1 MSVAAEA
8 APHVILK
15 RHDEGSA
22 SPRPP
27 KSTDPSQAQDDIR
40 FLCGLAV
47 ALVALCGLP
56 YAISALFGPPD
67 LLRMGTFWFS
77 RDFSQYQAAMR
88 EGARQSGWLIHDH
101 FSVEPHSAALM
112 YPLYVAAGKFAAVVG
127 MSDLALFAVLEWLGR
142 FAVLGGTY
150 LFAATFVQAKGA
162 RRLAVLLSLFTLGLD
177 AWMAPLRLAIDGLG
191 IHSLASLLP
200 ETINPYL
207 EVSSFGVLLSAPHL
221 MLGLAL
227 TLVCAPLYVRVLRG
241 GRIWLVLLGAAVL
254 SLSLVHS
261 FNTPVVVSVLVVH
274 AALTG
279 RRAWPAAIVAGLAA
293 APMAIYSLLLYQT
306 DPFWSGTYSA
316 QNLMPAPAP
325 WSLPFDYGLVL
336 LAAPLAWP
344 VVRGWPT
351 ERRRLILLWIG
362 LGLIWMYAPVA
373 YQRRFA
379 FGVQPALAVLAGIGL
394 VELNVWIRA
403 HRIAGVRRRLIN
415 YGLFL
420 AAISTSLLVYV
431 SLLAGALLNRPAEIY
446 LWSRPEAAAATWL
459 GQNSASTDVV
469 LASTEYAN
477 PLAGAIDGRVV
488 HGHIVAT
495 LHSPS
500 KEALVHRFF
509 ARDAS
514 PMERRQLLAESQ
526 ATFVAFGPQERLLGA
541 TEVSS
546 TLGLDLVYDAGGV
559 ELFRVTP

>member
-1 MSVAAEA
+1 M
-8 APHVILK
+8 
-15 RHDEGSA
+15 
-22 SPRPP
+22 
-27 KSTDPSQAQDDIR
+27 
-40 FLCGLAV
+40 
-47 ALVALCGLP
+47 
-56 YAISALFGPPD
+56 
-67 LLRMGTFWFS
+67 
-77 RDFSQYQAAMR
+77 
-88 EGARQSGWLIHDH
+88 
-101 FSVEPHSAALM
+101 
-112 YPLYVAAGKFAAVVG
+112 
-127 MSDLALFAVLEWLGR
+127 GR
-142 FAVLGGTY
+142 FAVLGATY
-150 LFAATFVQAKGA
+150 FFAATFLKAKGP

-177 AWMAPLRLAIDGLG
+177 AWMAPLRLLLDGLG
-191 IHSLASLLP
+191 VHALANLLP

-227 TLVCAPLYVRVLRG
+227 TLLCAPLYLRALERG
-241 GRIWLVLLGAAVL
+241 GLWLVLLGLGTLGL
-254 SLSLVHS
+254 SVVHS
-261 FNTPVVVSVLVVH
+261 FNSPVLVSVLVVH

-325 WSLPFDYGLVL
+325 WSLPFDFGLVL

-344 VVRGWPT
+344 VVRHWPT

-394 VELNVWIRA
+394 VELNAWIRV
-403 HRIAGVRRRLIN
+403 HRVGGVRRRLIN
-415 YGLFL
+415 YGVLL

-431 SLLAGALLNRPAEIY
+431 SLLAGALLNRPAEVY

-459 GQNSASTDVV
+459 GQNSTITDVV

-477 PLAGAIDGRVV
+477 PLAGAIVGRVV

-495 LHSPS
+495 LHSPQ

-509 ARDAS
+509 ATDAS
-514 PMERRQLLAESQ
+514 PEERAQILTESQ
-526 ATFVAFGPQERLLGA
+526 ATLVAFGPQEREIGA
-541 TEVSS
+541 TDVS
-546 TLGLDLVYDAGGV
+546 TTPGLTQVYDVDGV
-559 ELFRVTP
+559 QLFPVAAPCPLPRQRLPLLRPRPRRHVIGVMACRGFTLCCWRCPW